1 MRKFQLI
8 FGSAVLALSMISTTS
23 LPMAAYGQA
32 GTGGEPGTARP
43 RMHRMLGVEAPWI
56 SIALR
61 HQKELSLNP
70 DQVANLEKI
79 RTLYRDQSAPIQEQ
93 LRATERDNRVLQE
106 TPANLISQAQNRAGR
121 KAPLPT
127 PLPACGGARNG
138 KSILTAQQ
146 RDQLKNLVSSRHP
159 GFKSRKASPPSPSS
173 LAKTKERFYPRPPS
187 PLSLSPDNGGE
198 GRVRES
204 SRGAAAFHSL
214 CELPFP

>member
-8 FGSAVLALSMISTTS
+8 FGSAALALSMISTTS

-93 LRATERDNRVLQE
+93 LRATESEISGVLQE
-106 TPANLISQAQNRAGR
+106 TPANLIQAKLKIEQAEKLRSQLRYLRAE
-121 KAPLPT
+121 ALE
-127 PLPACGGARNG
+127 NG
-138 KSILTAQQ
+138 KSILTVQQ

-159 GFKSRKASPPSPSS
+159 GFKKPQGQPS
-173 LAKTKERFYPRPPS
+173 
-187 PLSLSPDNGGE
+187 
-198 GRVRES
+198 
-204 SRGAAAFHSL
+204 
-214 CELPFP
+214 